1 MLFSQFFHYKIHD
14 GGPIQRSISFLVNHM
29 DRNAIGPGILL
40 SLIHIYPSAAIAD
53 KVAVPSDNT
62 SASIHTA
69 TVLLF
74 ISSTPIPDLHSTEA
88 S

>member
-1 MLFSQFFHYKIHD
+1 MGIQMLINELCGSLLAALYT
-14 GGPIQRSISFLVNHM
+14 RSPWES
-29 DRNAIGPGILL
+29 RYTQPLL
-40 SLIHIYPSAAIAD
+40 SCFHPSAAIAD

-88 S
+88 T